1 MFRPSKTKQ
10 YILPTDHKPVDI
22 EVITDLLL
30 EDYKNFP
37 QVRELREDS
46 ARFIRE
52 EMERTWGQ
60 SHLAV
65 LSEDESQSWLL
76 GVIFTLL
83 AIAQSELSFR
93 CCYENA

>member
-1 MFRPSKTKQ
+1 MFHLPKTKQ
-10 YILPTDHKPVDI
+10 YILPTDRKPGDI
-22 EVITDLLL
+22 KVITDLLL
-30 EDYKNFP
+30 ADYKNFP
-37 QVRELREDS
+37 QVRELGEDS

-76 GVIFTLL
+76 GVTTALL
-83 AIAQSELSFR
+83 VIAQSEPSS
-93 CCYENA
+93 CCCCVNA

>member
-1 MFRPSKTKQ
+1 M
-10 YILPTDHKPVDI
+10 
-22 EVITDLLL
+22 ITNFLLK
-30 EDYKNFP
+30 DYKNFP
-37 QVRELREDS
+37 QIRELGKDS

-76 GVIFTLL
+76 GVTTACFL
-83 AIAQSELSFR
+83 
-93 CCYENA
+93 N

>member
-1 MFRPSKTKQ
+1 M
-10 YILPTDHKPVDI
+10 
-22 EVITDLLL
+22 ITDFLL

-37 QVRELREDS
+37 QVRELSEDS

-52 EMERTWGQ
+52 EMERTWEQ

-76 GVIFTLL
+76 GVTTACFLD
-83 AIAQSELSFR
+83 
-93 CCYENA
+93 

>member
-1 MFRPSKTKQ
+1 M
-10 YILPTDHKPVDI
+10 
-22 EVITDLLL
+22 ITDFLLK
-30 EDYKNFP
+30 DYKNFP
-37 QVRELREDS
+37 QVRELSEDS

-76 GVIFTLL
+76 GLTTSCFL
-83 AIAQSELSFR
+83 
-93 CCYENA
+93 N

>member
-1 MFRPSKTKQ
+1 M
-10 YILPTDHKPVDI
+10 
-22 EVITDLLL
+22 ITDFLL

-37 QVRELREDS
+37 QIREFGKDS
-46 ARFIRE
+46 ACFIRE

-76 GVIFTLL
+76 GVTTVCFL
-83 AIAQSELSFR
+83 
-93 CCYENA
+93 N